1 MKNFKFRKIHL
12 ACIFALIGIL
22 VFVVCSWYGTH
33 YYAGFEEILV
43 TITSPLKGSDTTAIK
58 SGFTDCAPKVALYF
72 AVFLVPVLIWYTFKI
87 GDKIQTKYS
96 SPDEKLDI
104 NKVADNVF
112 LVISSTIMVCSLL
125 FLNSHFGISDY
136 FMLKTQQTTL
146 YEEYYAEENGIIQ
159 MLLSLFYRES
169 SI

>member
-87 GDKIQTKYS
+87 GDKIQAKYS
-96 SPDEKLDI
+96 SPDENLI
-104 NKVADNVF
+104 
-112 LVISSTIMVCSLL
+112 
-125 FLNSHFGISDY
+125 
-136 FMLKTQQTTL
+136 
-146 YEEYYAEENGIIQ
+146 
-159 MLLSLFYRES
+159 
-169 SI
+169 